1 MTGKAPYAAL
11 HLPLDAGKPDLFELL
26 KAAGKA
32 LLQHDNGSGR
42 PLRISRR
49 RLALMGD
56 RLGLCLSH
64 FKASGGKGPRVV
76 VRVLS
81 RDGGIARGARAIALL
96 LEAVRTL
103 SALSG
108 ATEIEWLSPD
118 TKLTP
123 EALPAQ
129 SQRELRKRFTALD
142 SAEERALTESI
153 RTAMDRH
160 ASAGSSLAASAPQP
174 ETLAAPKPVNGW
186 VTTGAMAVLSFP
198 AALVLSVV
206 GGVRGGDLRTAP

>member
-11 HLPLDAGKPDLFELL
+11 HLPLDAGNPDLFELL

-32 LLQHDNGSGR
+32 LLEHDNGTGR

-96 LEAVRTL
+96 LEAVRSL

-118 TKLTP
+118 TRLTP
-123 EALPAQ
+123 DTLPEQ

-142 SAEERALTESI
+142 TAEERALTESI
-153 RTAMDRH
+153 RAAMDRH
-160 ASAGSSLAASAPQP
+160 AGAGSSAASAPSEP
-174 ETLAAPKPVNGW
+174 ERKAPKPVNGW

-198 AALVLSVV
+198 AALVLAVV
-206 GGVRGGDLRTAP
+206 GGIRGGDLRTAP